1 MEYETKNNITLGDFP
16 TLDPEEWRT
25 DTGVPEFH
33 SVQTIELGQLV
44 ESRIFT
50 WGRCY
55 WGDVAYSPEQYARV
69 CQAFEDRFWLREIGI
84 TPVGAWMRKLRYTL
98 RVELCPKYNPLYA
111 QIEAGEYDP
120 LQNGGKYGKK
130 RDISSD
136 FPETLLNGSE
146 EVYAS
151 SGTDAEYEEIGRDG
165 ALTENAMLYAAE
177 FRSVDAMMLDELERL
192 FSCLYTTNV
201 NAL

>member
-1 MEYETKNNITLGDFP
+1 MAYETKNNITLGDFP

-33 SVQTIELGQLV
+33 SVQTIELGQLID
-44 ESRIFT
+44 SKIFT
-50 WGRCY
+50 WGYCY

-84 TPVGAWMRKLRYTL
+84 TPVKAWMRKLRYTL

-120 LQNGGKYGKK
+120 LQNGGKFVAAHPIQ
-130 RDISSD
+130 RISHK
-136 FPETLLNGSE
+136 GSSKDLCRSSYKVISLFGSQGV
-146 EVYAS
+146 VYILQIVVRTIPKMA
-151 SGTDAEYEEIGRDG
+151 
-165 ALTENAMLYAAE
+165 
-177 FRSVDAMMLDELERL
+177 
-192 FSCLYTTNV
+192 
-201 NAL
+201 